1 MKVTDLTL
9 GYGTRNGER
18 RIIHNVDLDVP
29 AAALTAIVGPNGSG
43 KSTLLRGMAR
53 LLHPATGSVRLNGLG
68 SADGAGSADGVGGV
82 DIAELSH
89 NALARRLAL
98 LPQAPIT
105 PAGLTVGDLVA
116 RGRFPHR
123 SWYQRW
129 SDHDEAVVRQ
139 ALEQV
144 DLLDRAE
151 EQVSALSGG
160 QRQRAWIAMVLA
172 QDTEHLLLDEPTTF
186 LDLAHAVDVM
196 TLAGEVAHGSGR
208 TVVCVL
214 HDLTLAAR
222 FADHLVVVS
231 EGRIAATGTPA
242 EVLTANRLQ
251 EVFGLSAEVLEVD
264 GAPAVVPVRHQRS
277 LPAPPC

>member
-1 MKVTDLTL
+1 MKVTGLTL
-9 GYGTRNGER
+9 GYGDR

-29 AAALTAIVGPNGSG
+29 SGALTAIVGPNGSG

-53 LLHPATGSVRLNGLG
+53 LLRPTTGAVHL
-68 SADGAGSADGVGGV
+68 DGV
-82 DIAELSH
+82 DIAVLSH
-89 NALARRLAL
+89 ASLARALAL
-98 LPQAPIT
+98 LPQAPVT
-105 PAGLTVGDLVA
+105 PAALTVGDLVA

-129 SDHDEAVVRQ
+129 SERDEEAVRN

-144 DLLDRAE
+144 DLLDRADAHVTE
-151 EQVSALSGG
+151 LSGG

-172 QDTEHLLLDEPTTF
+172 QDTDHLLLDEPTTF

-196 TLAGEVAHGSGR
+196 TLAREVAHGSGR

-231 EGRIAATGTPA
+231 EGRIAASGAPS
-242 EVLTANRLQ
+242 EVLTSDRLDA
-251 EVFGLSAEVLEVD
+251 VFGLSAAVLDVD
-264 GAPAVVPVRHQRS
+264 GVPAVVPVRRR
-277 LPAPPC
+277 